1 MMILIRKSFK
11 KAKKFKNSVVTN
23 CTMYKEY
30 ANVTKN
36 GIKIKYKI
44 NVIVNKYYNVHSVS
58 VTKI

>member
-11 KAKKFKNSVVTN
+11 KVKKFKNSVVTN

-36 GIKIKYKI
+36 GIKIKHKI
-44 NVIVNKYYNVHSVS
+44 NAIVNKYYNVHSVS